1 MLTNKLKSPC
11 DAKNRYY
18 FSSDPVD
25 LKALWWWP
33 LHFQTIFSNIW
44 PLSVAVGQG
53 YPDVN
58 NNETNYDDEDSNSPC
73 HNCNVL
79 VTEWDKWQDITYL
92 WRQLMMWSVGR
103 LWFPGDHYLPHWP
116 MKPGSAAINESIAV
130 LVSQNA
136 IGNWWFMLVQYR
148 PISRPSILW
157 PRLDDASYS
166 ITESPRTL
174 TAYPTKCRTFETQM
188 ITNMK
193 VPFLVWVFYL
203 VAVSGDDG

>member
-1 MLTNKLKSPC
+1 MWPCLIKRHFNDDRCISKL
-11 DAKNRYY
+11 
-18 FSSDPVD
+18 
-25 LKALWWWP
+25 
-33 LHFQTIFSNIW
+33 IFSNIW

-116 MKPGSAAINESIAV
+116 MKPGSAAVNEFISS
-130 LVSQNA
+130 LYFPSQNA
-136 IGNWWFMLVQYR
+136 IGNSWFMLVQYR
-148 PISRPSILW
+148 PLSRPSILW

-166 ITESPRTL
+166 ITESSRTL
-174 TAYPTKCRTFETQM
+174 TAYPTKCRTFETLNENKHESSDLGVGVLFNSCQCRW
-188 ITNMK
+188 
-193 VPFLVWVFYL
+193 WVSFW
-203 VAVSGDDG
+203 VQNQFC

>member
-1 MLTNKLKSPC
+1 MWEQKMFKQLAEAIIAKRYVCVCRIYVDKWTEVAMWCKKYILFFMWPCLIKRHFNDDRCISKL
-11 DAKNRYY
+11 
-18 FSSDPVD
+18 
-25 LKALWWWP
+25 
-33 LHFQTIFSNIW
+33 IFSNIW

-116 MKPGSAAINESIAV
+116 MKPGSAAVNEFISSLYLLHKMLLATHD
-130 LVSQNA
+130 LCWSN
-136 IGNWWFMLVQYR
+136 IGPFR
-148 PISRPSILW
+148 G
-157 PRLDDASYS
+157 RLSS
-166 ITESPRTL
+166 G
-174 TAYPTKCRTFETQM
+174 
-188 ITNMK
+188 
-193 VPFLVWVFYL
+193 LVWMMFHTQ
-203 VAVSGDDG
+203 

>member
-25 LKALWWWP
+25 LKALSWWP

-116 MKPGSAAINESIAV
+116 MKPGSAAINEFIAV
-130 LVSQNA
+130 FFFHKMLLATHDLCWSN
-136 IGNWWFMLVQYR
+136 IGPFR
-148 PISRPSILW
+148 G
-157 PRLDDASYS
+157 RLSS
-166 ITESPRTL
+166 G
-174 TAYPTKCRTFETQM
+174 
-188 ITNMK
+188 
-193 VPFLVWVFYL
+193 LVWMML
-203 VAVSGDDG
+203 HTQ